1 MKLRSRNCQAS
12 TFAYGSLHAC
22 IFNFLLVALGIIIFT
37 DCRALGTSEQA
48 AAEAEAN
55 QFMALLQVVGPL
67 SRTNSYTNVI
77 PPQYTDMEDGTIKR
91 EHFLETCDRSGNCT
105 YSNAYPVIY
114 IKKCLYGQV
123 YRPAEN
129 DCKGTGNSGNFYGA
143 LKVQFCATDDTSCED
158 AKGYAT
164 SASPAYQVCDAYT
177 TAGREWTL
185 PIISAE
191 YHPDRNSEPNLLN
204 SYPDAVFDEDF
215 LQLTDDMPQSSSNS
229 IWHRVQLNGNGTKM
243 YVYEVGNNT
252 TRADVQSRQRTFYS
266 FVLCTSVEESL

>member
-1 MKLRSRNCQAS
+1 MKPGETYLSAIALSFLITLPGISSCGIMSSR
-12 TFAYGSLHAC
+12 
-22 IFNFLLVALGIIIFT
+22 
-37 DCRALGTSEQA
+37 EQ
-48 AAEAEAN
+48 AEAEAEAHE
-55 QFMALLQVVGPL
+55 FMALLQVVGPL
-67 SRTNSYTNVI
+67 SRTNSYANVI

-164 SASPAYQVCDAYT
+164 SASPAYQVCDADT

-191 YHPDRNSEPNLLN
+191 YHPDKVWNPNQSN
-204 SYPDAVFDEDF
+204 SYPEEVFTENF
-215 LQLTDDMPQSSSNS
+215 LNLATDIPPGSSNS
-229 IWHRVQLNGNGTKM
+229 MWHYTQLESDGTEM
-243 YVYEVGNNT
+243 YIDESLDFSYSGVL
-252 TRADVQSRQRTFYS
+252 SRNRTFYS
-266 FVLCTSVEESL
+266 FVLCTSVEE

>member
-48 AAEAEAN
+48 AAEAEATE
-55 QFMALLQVVGPL
+55 FMALLQVVGPL
-67 SRTNSYTNVI
+67 SRTNSYANVI

-158 AKGYAT
+158 PKGYAT
-164 SASPAYQVCDAYT
+164 SASPAYQVCDADT

-191 YHPDRNSEPNLLN
+191 YHPDKVWNPNQSN
-204 SYPDAVFDEDF
+204 SYPQKLVSENF
-215 LQLTDDMPQSSSNS
+215 LALATGVQEGYSNS
-229 IWHRVQLNGNGTKM
+229 MWHNVQVDGTGTSMFFSGNEAVVTP
-243 YVYEVGNNT
+243 
-252 TRADVQSRQRTFYS
+252 DVQVRERNFYS